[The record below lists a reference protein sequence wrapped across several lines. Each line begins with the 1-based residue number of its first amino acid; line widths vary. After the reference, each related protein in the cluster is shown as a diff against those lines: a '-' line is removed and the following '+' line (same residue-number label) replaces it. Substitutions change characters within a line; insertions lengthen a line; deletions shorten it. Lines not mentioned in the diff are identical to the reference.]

1 MCLNSG
7 LSICVDGSCMR
18 MGIFRAGVLAAII
31 ALIGLLAV
39 APMVAQAH
47 ASPVRG
53 AVHTEHGSHA
63 ISAADAA
70 VDCAD
75 GAESRSHGACCATSP
90 FGCCAASLLIPLEP
104 TAAAPGG
111 APIFASAGARA
122 PSGLPPGRLR
132 KPPRL

>member
-1 MCLNSG
+1 
-7 LSICVDGSCMR
+7 

-39 APMVAQAH
+39 APTVAQAH

-63 ISAADAA
+63 ISTADAA
-70 VDCAD
+70 VDCTD
-75 GAESRSHGACCATSP
+75 ETESRSHSACCATSP

-104 TAAAPGG
+104 IAAAPGG
-111 APIFASAGARA
+111 APTFASAGSQV

-132 KPPRL
+132 KPPRV

>member
-1 MCLNSG
+1 
-7 LSICVDGSCMR
+7 MR
-18 MGIFRAGVLAAII
+18 MGIFRAGLLAAII

-39 APMVAQAH
+39 APMVATAH
-47 ASPVRG
+47 AGPARG
-53 AVHTEHGSHA
+53 TVHTEHGSHA

-70 VDCAD
+70 VDCAG
-75 GAESRSHGACCATSP
+75 GAESRSHSACCATSP

-104 TAAAPGG
+104 IPSAPGG
-111 APIFASAGARA
+111 APIFALAGSQA